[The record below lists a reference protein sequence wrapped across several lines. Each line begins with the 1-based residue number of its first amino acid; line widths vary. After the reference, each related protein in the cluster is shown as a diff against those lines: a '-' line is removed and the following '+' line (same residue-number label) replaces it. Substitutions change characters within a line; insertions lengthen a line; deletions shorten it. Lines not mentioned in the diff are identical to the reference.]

1 MNGMING
8 VPVIGFSAYS
18 GTGKTTL
25 IEKIVL
31 RLKSMGLRVAV
42 IKHDAHRFEIDRE
55 GKDSWRFAKAGADMV
70 ILSSSEK
77 TAIIEQRER
86 TLWDNLSMV
95 HDVDLILVEG
105 YKQELLPQIGICRKA
120 TGKGMPFPP
129 EHYIAVVTDDETL
142 ICSDVPRFALDDDEG
157 VTAFIIRRMK
167 KKAE

>member
-55 GKDSWRFAKAGADMV
+55 GKDSWRFAMAGADMV

-86 TLWDNLSMV
+86 TLGDNLSMV

-120 TGKGMPFPP
+120 TGKGLPG
-129 EHYIAVVTDDETL
+129 EVTDYVALVTDDEAL
-142 ICSDVPRFALDDDEG
+142 IAKADVPCFDLNDVEG
-157 VTAFIIRRMK
+157 VGEFIMDMK
-167 KKAE
+167 A